1 MRATNVNKAM
11 RFASRTIKSS
21 SLILR
26 KADDESKY
34 VGTFAMASFNKKIN
48 VCKSLPKTWRKIYKK
63 YAIVFAS
70 TQFRITR
77 LHEYP
82 IDPKA
87 YLGRGR

>member
-1 MRATNVNKAM
+1 M
-11 RFASRTIKSS
+11 
-21 SLILR
+21 LR

-34 VGTFAMASFNKKIN
+34 VGTFAMASFDKKTYVIAA
-48 VCKSLPKTWRKIYKK
+48 KTWRKNYKK

-77 LHEYP
+77 LRKYP

-87 YLGRGR
+87 YPGRWSSYYPSVPWLACCISLFAKVLV